1 LSERYGWGNIHQKG
15 CRQRLEINSKARWA
29 ADRQDHWVCVMTD
42 VSGDGGL
49 RRSVRRLVLVITL
62 ALLGLA
68 ASAVVQGSSGVRLRQ
83 VASSSLYGKSIAA
96 LLTIGLFA
104 SVYGI
109 SRQELRQ
116 NARIVLVAITFGVA
130 FKAVLT
136 GSIMALAYGSAGYL
150 LLGVAVAQIDP
161 LSVAATLQH
170 SSMSRRARS
179 VLSAWASFD
188 DPVTVLLVA
197 YLASFTLSGVRQH
210 GQGVLA
216 GSDDIRQIA
225 LNAALVAVAGIV
237 WYLAGVRLRDRGGA
251 GLRNVLLCLVLAG
264 LMAAAVGF
272 DLLIG
277 ITVCGLFFRP
287 PIDAVISRVVDLA
300 FYAATFLLGML
311 LVTGVNVPAGV
322 LLGVSVFL
330 VQVLAGGIISRGMP
344 HDDRVHL
351 ALGQQN
357 GLTAIVL
364 ALALQPYLPAAVG
377 IIAIAILVV
386 NVLHISCN
394 GVWEL
399 VRNLKPQRGR
409 ENPELIAN
417 RAKPRGLWS
426 VEKEAAGTSVPVE
439 RWFQG

>member
-1 LSERYGWGNIHQKG
+1 MANL
-15 CRQRLEINSKARWA
+15 
-29 ADRQDHWVCVMTD
+29 
-42 VSGDGGL
+42 SGDGGL
-49 RRSVRRLVLVITL
+49 RRPVRRLVLVILL

-68 ASAVVQGSSGVRLRQ
+68 ASAVVQANSGVRLRH
-83 VASSSLYGKSIAA
+83 VVNSSLYDKGITA
-96 LLTIGLFA
+96 LLAVGLFA

-109 SRQELRQ
+109 SRRELRQ

-136 GSIMALAYGSAGYL
+136 GGIMALAYGNIGYL

-161 LSVAATLQH
+161 LSVVATLRH
-170 SSMSRRARS
+170 STMSRRAKS

-197 YLASFTLSGVRQH
+197 YLASFTLSRAGRNGH
-210 GQGVLA
+210 GTLPGITA
-216 GSDDIRQIA
+216 GSYPEQIA
-225 LNAALVAVAGIV
+225 LNAALVAAAALA
-237 WYLAGVRLRDRGGA
+237 WYLIGAFCRARGGA
-251 GLRNVLLCLVLAG
+251 GLRTALLCLALVA
-264 LMAAAVGF
+264 LMAVAVSF

-287 PIDAVISRVVDLA
+287 PVEAVISRVVDLA

-311 LVTGVNVPAGV
+311 LVASVNVAAGV

-330 VQVLAGGIISRGMP
+330 VQVLAGTIISRGMP
-344 HDDRVHL
+344 RNDRVHL

-364 ALALQPYLPAAVG
+364 ALVLEPYLPAALG

-386 NVLHISCN
+386 NVLHISGN
-394 GVWEL
+394 GFWDLAHDRNSQHERRESEL
-399 VRNLKPQRGR
+399 VANGHKLRAAQRQPVGALVSVEGGVSGLAVLATSRILSHRGR
-409 ENPELIAN
+409 
-417 RAKPRGLWS
+417 S
-426 VEKEAAGTSVPVE
+426 
-439 RWFQG
+439 